1 MVDPLTMAAVAGP
14 LFGNM
19 FGGGG
24 PTGPVPYYDANML
37 GAAIR
42 QQEDFAKRF
51 SAATGAR
58 ATGPSGTSITG
69 TREISGKEQK
79 SDAFIDY
86 LTTEKGLS
94 QEEAQK
100 RANKITANP
109 NKSFRQNKGFKRWV
123 KQGNVDG
130 LSIGRDGRIK
140 AAPKAIGPSIEAS
153 PQQQQ
158 MQDMMRG
165 FNMQSM
171 MAAQGLPF
179 IYGQQ
184 ERRAGAVRDFMTP
197 GLMNQA
203 MNFSM
208 GGLSRPEQEGL
219 QAIRDYMQED
229 FKGYFDDLVGQAQGK
244 LFNTGFTQSS
254 LVDDIVTDMAI
265 DPARDYSIQSAA
277 RMAELENQFRTAA
290 VGRDAQRLQSG
301 LGAFGTLGQMQ
312 GIGSVMGGLV
322 NPAMTGGLTDA
333 QSLSLLQQV
342 RGGDLQNMLTNQG
355 MMSNLLQ
362 QPLQIMP
369 DGGGTLD
376 TLLNLGG
383 AGAIL
388 GGMGALGGGRK
399 GSNAQVRSV

>member
-1 MVDPLTMAAVAGP
+1 MVDPLTMAAVTAVAGP
-14 LFGNM
+14 LMGNL
-19 FGGGG
+19 FGGSDS
-24 PTGPVPYYDANML
+24 PTGPVPYYDADML

-42 QQEDFAKRF
+42 QQEKFGREFD
-51 SAATGAR
+51 AATGA
-58 ATGPSGTSITG
+58 TSTVSGGPSMTG
-69 TREISGKEQK
+69 TRKVSKREQK
-79 SDAFIDY
+79 SENYVDY
-86 LTTEKGLS
+86 LVTEKGLS

-100 RANKITANP
+100 RANRITANP
-109 NKSFRQNKGFKRWV
+109 NKSFEQKKGFKKWIR
-123 KQGNVDG
+123 QGNADG
-130 LSIGRDGRIK
+130 LSIGRSGGIK
-140 AAPKAIGPSIEAS
+140 AAPKSIGPSIETS
-153 PQQQQ
+153 PQQRQI
-158 MQDMMRG
+158 QDMMQG

-179 IYGQQ
+179 LYGQQ

-208 GGLSRPEQEGL
+208 GGLSQPEQEGL

-229 FKGYFDDLVGQAQGK
+229 FKGYFDDLMGQAQGR

-254 LVDDIVTDMAI
+254 LVDDVVTDIAI

-277 RMAELENQFRTAA
+277 KMAELENQFRTAA

-312 GIGSVMGGLV
+312 GIGSVISGLV

-369 DGGGTLD
+369 DGGGGTLD
-376 TLLNLGG
+376 TLLNIGG

-388 GGMGALGGGRK
+388 GGMGAFSGGAAK
-399 GSNAQVRSV
+399 SV